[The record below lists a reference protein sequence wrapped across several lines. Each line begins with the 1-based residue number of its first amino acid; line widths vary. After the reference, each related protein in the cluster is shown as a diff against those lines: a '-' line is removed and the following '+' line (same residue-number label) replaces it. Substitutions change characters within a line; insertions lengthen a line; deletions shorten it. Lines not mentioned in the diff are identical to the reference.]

1 MLTIDSCSSDEEE
14 YGEYY
19 DEEEEEGE
27 ETKVDGDAQPRI
39 GASAFG
45 FDMMDGVSSDDAGE
59 EDKEE
64 VKDEMVQRVNPLH
77 LIP

>member
-19 DEEEEEGE
+19 DEEEGE
-27 ETKVDGDAQPRI
+27 EISEACDAQPRI